1 MTVACVVSLIVEW
14 DNVRFADV
22 ARGQRMLEALRDQVQ
37 EVPGPCEI
45 LVLYNEHTV
54 DGGQLR
60 QVTDRVLGNAPTV
73 VHVIPTRGLAYYQLK
88 NEGSRRA
95 TGSIIVFVDC
105 DVVPEAGWLR
115 QLLQSFEDP
124 GIVVCAGNTY
134 IEHDGLYTDAM
145 AIGWLM
151 FPMRSPDGPPR
162 PSSWFFAN
170 NVAFRRD
177 VFERY
182 PFPDD
187 VEQFR
192 GQCYRLA
199 QRLRAN
205 GIQIYMNPSAR
216 TAHPAPRGVGHFIR
230 TAVCEGHDRF
240 QFPRMAGARD
250 ALTLRAIIRRFRG
263 DLVRA
268 WRGVVW
274 RRHEADLARARVPVG
289 LAVATSFY
297 TLCCLGEIL
306 ALRAP
311 HVVRRYFAI

>member
-1 MTVACVVSLIVEW
+1 MTAAPTVSLIIEW

-22 ARGQRMLEALRDQVQ
+22 ARGQRMLEVLRDQVH

-54 DGGQLR
+54 DGAHLH
-60 QVTDRVLGNAPTV
+60 QVIGRVFGSAPTA

-88 NEGSRRA
+88 NEGARRA
-95 TGSIIVFVDC
+95 TGSIMVFVDC

-115 QLLQSFEDP
+115 HLLRSFEDP
-124 GIVVCAGNTY
+124 GIAVCAGNTY
-134 IEHDGLYTDAM
+134 IEHDGFYSDAM
-145 AIGWLM
+145 ALGWLM

-162 PSSWFFAN
+162 PTSWFFAN

-177 VFERY
+177 VFARY

-199 QRLRAN
+199 QRLQAN

-216 TAHPAPRGVGHFIR
+216 TAHPAPSGAGHFIR

-240 QFPRMAGARD
+240 QFPRMAGTRD
-250 ALTLRAIIRRFRG
+250 ALTLRAIIRRFRR

-268 WRGVVW
+268 WGSVA
-274 RRHEADLARARVPVG
+274 RRRRETDLAPARVPLG

-297 TLCCLGEIL
+297 SLCCLGEIL
-306 ALRAP
+306 ALSAP
-311 HVVRRYFAI
+311 TVVRRYFAI